1 MKQKVD
7 HKRYIDNFRNSLH
20 KHHFRMVSCLIREW
34 ETLAKTYSLSH
45 PITIFF
51 GGGTPSLMEV
61 SNIEEL
67 VHRISNGGSVE
78 VSLEANPCDLLA
90 GKIQSLRDA
99 GVTRLS
105 IGVQALNDKDLSF
118 LNRNHNVNQVW
129 TSLEESLRTFPK
141 STSADLIFGRPGQTV
156 ESFCSELGQLT
167 SLGLPHI
174 SLYQLTVERGTKL
187 HKQVARGEVKLPDED
202 IMADMYIAG
211 RETMAGAGLTRY
223 EVSNFSKAGAECD
236 HNMGYWSGRQYL
248 GLGPGA
254 HSRLGYGDKRQ
265 ALVTIPHPETWM
277 AEVEAR
283 GHGVRRTRDIPIID
297 GLKEL
302 LATGLRTEAG
312 VREADWDR
320 ACAGRVNMSDLLRK
334 MDQHQQQ
341 ELGVRC
347 SDGCLRVMPER
358 LCVLDNILPHL
369 FNKLDEI
376 YE

>member
-1 MKQKVD
+1 M
-7 HKRYIDNFRNSLH
+7 L
-20 KHHFRMVSCLIREW
+20 SCLLREW
-34 ETLAKTYSLSH
+34 DTLAKSYSISH

-51 GGGTPSLMEV
+51 GGGTPSLMET
-61 SNIEEL
+61 SSIAEL

-78 VSLEANPCDLLA
+78 VSLEANPCDLA
-90 GKIQSLRDA
+90 GKILSLKDA

-129 TSLEESLRTFPK
+129 MSLEESLRTFPK
-141 STSADLIFGRPGQTV
+141 TTSADLIFGRPGQTLD
-156 ESFCSELGQLT
+156 SFCSELGQLT

-187 HKQVARGEVKLPDED
+187 HKQVTRGEVKLPDED
-202 IMADMYIAG
+202 LMADMYTAG
-211 RETMAGAGLTRY
+211 LETMASAGLARY
-223 EVSNFSKAGAECD
+223 EVSNFSQPGAECD
-236 HNMGYWSGRQYL
+236 HNTGYWSGRQYL

-254 HSRLGYGDKRQ
+254 HSRLGYADSRQ
-265 ALVTIPHPETWM
+265 ALVTIHHPESWM

-283 GHGVRRTRDIPIID
+283 GHGVRRRRDIPCLE

-312 VREADWDR
+312 VREEDWVK
-320 ACAGRVNMSDLLRK
+320 ACAGRVNMADLLSK
-334 MDQHQQQ
+334 MGQNQQE
-341 ELGVRC
+341 ELGVHC
-347 SDGCLRVMPER
+347 DDGCIRVMSDR
-358 LCVLDNILPHL
+358 ICVLDNILPHL

-376 YE
+376 YI